1 MQAINLRNL
10 LHLHRYQV
18 VVLIAAVCLLTLPAR
33 AQQSTTINLPNYTER
48 FLHYGFGMALH
59 SSRYSIQYSDKFGAP
74 ELDTLH
80 SIVPVSMGGFK
91 ISFISNFRVL
101 QYLDFRALVTVGFYE
116 NKLRYRSITGNTL
129 EELVD
134 ATMVEIPLLLKYRS
148 VRRDNIG
155 MYLIGGVTPSI
166 EARGKDDKAEA
177 RERLITQSRSIA
189 LEAGV
194 GFDLYY
200 PLFKFSPEIRYSW
213 GLTDILV
220 SKPENRYNAGLK
232 RVTPH
237 NITLYITFEGGPS

>member
-1 MQAINLRNL
+1 ML
-10 LHLHRYQV
+10 LISLVQ
-18 VVLIAAVCLLTLPAR
+18 PAR

-59 SSRYSIQYSDKFGAP
+59 SSRYAIQYSDKFGSA

-80 SIVPVSMGGFK
+80 SIVPVGMGGFK
-91 ISFISNFRVL
+91 ISFISNFRML

-134 ATMVEIPLLLKYRS
+134 ATMVEIPLLFKYRS
-148 VRRDNIG
+148 VRRENIG
-155 MYLIGGVTPSI
+155 MYLIGGITPAI

-177 RERLITQSRSIA
+177 RERLLTQSRTLA
-189 LEAGV
+189 VEAGV

-213 GLTDILV
+213 GLTNILLTEE
-220 SKPENRYNAGLK
+220 ENRFNAGLK
-232 RVTPH
+232 RITPH
-237 NITLYITFEGGPS
+237 NITIYITFEGGPS